1 MFEKIKLTDDEGNE
15 LEVSVIE
22 QTKINNTSY
31 LLVTDSE
38 DDEEEINAFIV
49 KDLSSPEDED
59 AIYEFVEDDDE
70 FDSVARIFD
79 ELVDE
84 GGLTGT
90 KEAGENIDFG
100 HDSIASFFE

>member
-22 QTKINNTSY
+22 QTKIIIQAIFWLRIPKTMRKKS
-31 LLVTDSE
+31 
-38 DDEEEINAFIV
+38 IAFIV
-49 KDLSSPEDED
+49 KGLSSPEDED

-84 GGLTGT
+84 EDL
-90 KEAGENIDFG
+90 N
-100 HDSIASFFE
+100 

>member
-38 DDEEEINAFIV
+38 DDEEETMH
-49 KDLSSPEDED
+49 LS
-59 AIYEFVEDDDE
+59 
-70 FDSVARIFD
+70 
-79 ELVDE
+79 
-84 GGLTGT
+84 
-90 KEAGENIDFG
+90 
-100 HDSIASFFE
+100 

>member
-38 DDEEEINAFIV
+38 DDEEEINALNV
-49 KDLSSPEDED
+49 KDISTPQDED
-59 AIYEFVEDDDE
+59 PNKEIEEDDDE
-70 FDSVARIFD
+70 IEREARIID
-79 ELVDE
+79 DHVE
-84 GGLTGT
+84 
-90 KEAGENIDFG
+90 KEDIN
-100 HDSIASFFE
+100 

>member
-38 DDEEEINAFIV
+38 EDEEGNQCIYRKRFIF
-49 KDLSSPEDED
+49 P
-59 AIYEFVEDDDE
+59 
-70 FDSVARIFD
+70 
-79 ELVDE
+79 
-84 GGLTGT
+84 
-90 KEAGENIDFG
+90 
-100 HDSIASFFE
+100 

>member
-1 MFEKIKLTDDEGNE
+1 MRK
-15 LEVSVIE
+15 
-22 QTKINNTSY
+22 
-31 LLVTDSE
+31 
-38 DDEEEINAFIV
+38 EINAFIV

-84 GGLTGT
+84 EDL
-90 KEAGENIDFG
+90 N
-100 HDSIASFFE
+100 

>member
-49 KDLSSPEDED
+49 KDLSSHEDED

-84 GGLTGT
+84 EDL
-90 KEAGENIDFG
+90 N
-100 HDSIASFFE
+100 